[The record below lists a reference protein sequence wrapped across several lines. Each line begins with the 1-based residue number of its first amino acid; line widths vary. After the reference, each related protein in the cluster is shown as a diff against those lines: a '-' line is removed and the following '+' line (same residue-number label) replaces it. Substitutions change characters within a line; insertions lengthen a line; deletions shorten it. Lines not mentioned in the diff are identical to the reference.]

1 MLERYLIEH
10 CSPTLASIKT
20 ANLFNMPYKFWE
32 ELEEQLTSLTQ
43 QFAAKGISF
52 SVVRRREDT
61 ALIYVYRRQKLK
73 EDLARPG
80 TAEFLKEY
88 GYVDIDTDQAI
99 RRLRMR
105 LEEDENFPHEIGLF
119 LGYPLGDVKGFIENA
134 GKNSK
139 CAGCWKVYC
148 NECETMKLFEKFR
161 KCREIYLRLWQQG
174 KPVWKLAVAA

>member
-10 CSPTLASIKT
+10 CSPTLASFKT
-20 ANLFNMPYKFWE
+20 ANLFNMPYDSWE
-32 ELEEQLTSLTQ
+32 GLESQIESLTQ
-43 QFAAKGISF
+43 QFAEKGISL
-52 SVVRRREDT
+52 SVVRKREGT

-80 TAEFLKEY
+80 VAGFLEGC
-88 GYVDIDTDQAI
+88 GYTDIDVDRAI
-99 RRLRMR
+99 KRLRMR
-105 LEEDENFPHEIGLF
+105 LEKGEDFPHEIGLF
-119 LGYPLGDVKGFIENA
+119 LGYPLGDVRGFIENA

-148 NECETMKLFEKFR
+148 NECETMKLFKKFR

-174 KPVWKLAVAA
+174 RPVRELAVAA